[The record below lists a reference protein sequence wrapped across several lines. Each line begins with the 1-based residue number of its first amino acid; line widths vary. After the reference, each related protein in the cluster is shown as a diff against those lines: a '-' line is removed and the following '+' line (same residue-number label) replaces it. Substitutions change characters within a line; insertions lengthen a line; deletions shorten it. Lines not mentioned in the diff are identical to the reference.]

1 MQFSLQILI
10 KQIYNNERAK
20 KDGFLKALLSV
31 AFMQFVLFVF
41 FALFIFSNWVV
52 KFLFR
57 TILIALFMVFLISI
71 VGSVILDTFPSLVP
85 LWEEIKAQIT
95 ELYQMSEVKYGTGVT
110 LLIIVALFIVIGS
123 SNRKV

>member
-1 MQFSLQILI
+1 MRILI

-123 SNRKV
+123 SNRKM

>member
-31 AFMQFVLFVF
+31 AFMQFVLFLF

>member
-1 MQFSLQILI
+1 MSKGCIMPF
-10 KQIYNNERAK
+10 E
-20 KDGFLKALLSV
+20 LLR
-31 AFMQFVLFVF
+31 LFCSF
-41 FALFIFSNWVV
+41 YFSNWVV

-110 LLIIVALFIVIGS
+110 LLIIVALFILIGS
-123 SNRKV
+123 SNRKM